1 MDCIYVSTALG
12 GSGRIECVLPAAG
25 VDRARMAIGR
35 PPLRSMADLGPEVA
49 TCGARALIIEMV
61 QGWPGRMHL
70 GLAQVGLRAGL
81 SVWFYWPVEGAIESI
96 DDERV
101 SSYRRQWL
109 FVKLARSGWAARERG
124 IRYAGRYLP
133 TRLRRPLKGAWMSAQ
148 RIQARLLAPSQAQ
161 APAVPPEPAF
171 NLVLREQG
179 SLLESLIDRSAPVA
193 LGPPVDGRT
202 GMYLRTDYWAP
213 ISTGG
218 SYGHTCYV
226 AKELAASGVALT
238 CVLAN
243 RFVLLDEMG
252 LEQVLIPSPSPTC
265 DEQSLI
271 RANGPCFDFVA
282 AQAERIRPSFIY
294 ERLCLGNF
302 VGARLSREFGIPYFV
317 EYNGSEISMRKSFD
331 SGSFEHEDFFLKAE
345 EAAFRQ
351 ATVISVVS
359 DAIREDLLK
368 RGIPAA
374 RILVNP
380 NGVDTQAYAPPVS
393 STRNLLRTQLGF
405 AEDDRVVGFIGTFG
419 GWHGIDVL
427 SESLPLI
434 CARNPRVRFLL
445 IGDGNFKHLV
455 DDAVRRH
462 GLGDRVACTGRV
474 AHGRGAELLGACDIF
489 VSPHSRHMVDSR
501 FFGSPT
507 KLFEYMSM
515 GGGIVASDLEQI
527 GEVLS
532 PALRPPHFREDGS
545 GEARAVLCKP
555 GSTPEFV
562 EAVLF
567 LAGDPALC
575 ARLGQAARSA
585 AIREF
590 SWSSHV
596 DRLLV
601 SARAAVGSPP
611 GDRASGPAVGV
622 AVAPDDRQGGAASA
636 VETGDE
642 YKDEVQRQWDNN
654 PCGSH
659 YAAGV
664 PAHTYEWFLEVER
677 YRYVEY
683 APWMA
688 ETMEFASH
696 AGERVLEI
704 GAGLGTDL
712 AQFAKH
718 GAIVT
723 DVDLSS
729 GHLNLAR
736 ENFRHR
742 GLRGTFVHHDA
753 EDLPFADGSFDVVYS
768 NGVIHHTPDTARVV
782 HEINRVLRPGGKA
795 IIMVYA
801 ENSLH
806 YWRNLVSVLGLRQNM
821 LDSFSVSEIMS
832 RHVEITEND
841 ARPLVKVYTARRLS
855 RLFSEF
861 RDVSVV
867 KRQMVAAE
875 VPSLLGAIPLPRLG
889 QLMGWNL
896 IVKAYKR

>member
-12 GSGRIECVLPAAG
+12 GSGRIECALPAAG
-25 VDRARMAIGR
+25 VDRARMSIGR
-35 PPLRSMADLGPEVA
+35 PELHGTPDLGAEVA
-49 TCGARALIIEMV
+49 ACGARALIIEMV
-61 QGWPGRMHL
+61 QGWPGRMHID
-70 GLAQVGLRAGL
+70 LARTGLRAGL
-81 SVWFYWPVEGAIESI
+81 DVWFYWPIEGAIESI
-96 DDERV
+96 DDERI

-109 FVKLARSGWAARERG
+109 FIKLARSGRSARERAE
-124 IRYAGRYLP
+124 RYAARYLP
-133 TRLRRPLKGAWMSAQ
+133 TRLRRPLKGVWMSAQ
-148 RIQARLLAPSQAQ
+148 RIQARLLSPSPAQ
-161 APAVPPEPAF
+161 VPSVPVEPAF
-171 NLVLREQG
+171 SLVLRDQG
-179 SLLESLIDRSAPVA
+179 SLLDSLIRRSAPVA
-193 LGPPVDGRT
+193 LGEPVAGRT
-202 GMYLRTDYWAP
+202 AMYLRTDYWAP
-213 ISTGG
+213 IFTGG

-226 AKELAASGVALT
+226 AKELAATGAALT
-238 CVLAN
+238 CVMAN

-252 LEQVLIPSPSPTC
+252 LEQVLIPTPSPTC

-282 AQAERIRPSFIY
+282 AQAERVRPSFIY

-331 SGSFEHEDFFLKAE
+331 SGGFEHEEFFLKAE

-351 ATVISVVS
+351 ATVISVIS
-359 DAIREDLLK
+359 DAVREDLLN
-368 RGIPAA
+368 RGIPAH

-380 NGVDTQAYAPPVS
+380 NGVDTDAYAPPLPA
-393 STRNLLRTQLGF
+393 TRRLLRAQLGF

-427 SESLPLI
+427 SEALPLI
-434 CARNPRVRFLL
+434 CTRNPHIRFLL

-455 DDAVRRH
+455 DDAVRQHR
-462 GLGDRVACTGRV
+462 LEDRVICTGRV

-507 KLFEYMSM
+507 KLFEYMAVGS
-515 GGGIVASDLEQI
+515 GIVASDLEQI

-532 PALRPPHFREDGS
+532 PALRPPDFRQDGAV
-545 GEARAVLCKP
+545 EARAILCKP

-562 EAVLF
+562 DAVVF
-567 LAGDPALC
+567 LADDPSVC
-575 ARLGQAARSA
+575 DRLGQSARRA
-585 AIREF
+585 AISDF
-590 SWSSHV
+590 SWRSHV
-596 DRLLV
+596 DRLMAF
-601 SARAAVGSPP
+601 ARAAAGTPP
-611 GDRASGPAVGV
+611 GDLASGRIEGAGATPGRQPAGS
-622 AVAPDDRQGGAASA
+622 ASA
-636 VETGDE
+636 VQTGDE

-683 APWMA
+683 APWMP

-712 AQFAKH
+712 AQFAKN

-729 GHLNLAR
+729 GHLNLAQ

-753 EDLPFADGSFDVVYS
+753 ENLPFADGSFDVVYS
-768 NGVIHHTPDTARVV
+768 NGVIHHTPDTAQVV
-782 HEINRVLRPGGKA
+782 REINRVLRPGGKA

-806 YWRNLVSVLGLRQNM
+806 YWRNLVSAIGLRQNM
-821 LDSFSVSEIMS
+821 IDSFSVSEIMS

-841 ARPLVKVYTARRLS
+841 ARPLVKVYTRRRLS
-855 RLFSEF
+855 QLFSGF
-861 RDVSVV
+861 RDVSIVQ
-867 KRQMVAAE
+867 RQMVAAE
-875 VPSLLGAIPLPRLG
+875 VPSLLGAISLPRMG